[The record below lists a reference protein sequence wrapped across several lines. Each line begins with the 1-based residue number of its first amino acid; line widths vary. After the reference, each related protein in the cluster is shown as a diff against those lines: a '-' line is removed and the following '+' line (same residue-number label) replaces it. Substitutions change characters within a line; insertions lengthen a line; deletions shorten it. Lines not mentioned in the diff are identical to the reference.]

1 MKKIYTIG
9 REESCD
15 IVIPDQTDVV
25 SRLHA
30 TLRIDSKGKYFLND
44 QSRNGTYINGMKMAS
59 NVEVPVSRKD
69 VVSFA
74 HIYNLDWTQI
84 PKQNNRWNIGIIALL
99 CIALM
104 TAAIYAT
111 LKYLK
116 KTPIKD
122 TPTSG
127 QQYVPSNTPINN
139 TPINDTDS
147 VGSDS
152 IALPDSVKEE
162 VKEQPKN
169 EKGKKV
175 KEEKVEEHVDSVL
188 EEQQE
193 DEIYNPIY

>member
-1 MKKIYTIG
+1 
-9 REESCD
+9 
-15 IVIPDQTDVV
+15 
-25 SRLHA
+25 
-30 TLRIDSKGKYFLND
+30 
-44 QSRNGTYINGMKMAS
+44 MAS

-122 TPTSG
+122 IPTSG

-147 VGSDS
+147 VGSDL

-188 EEQQE
+188 EEQQD

>member
-99 CIALM
+99 CIVFM

-188 EEQQE
+188 EEQQD

>member
-9 REESCD
+9 REENCD

-30 TLRIDSKGKYFLND
+30 TLRIDSKGKYYLND

-84 PKQNNRWNIGIIALL
+84 PKQNNRWYIGVIALL
-99 CIALM
+99 CIALI
-104 TAAIYAT
+104 TVAIYAT

-122 TPTSG
+122 IPASG
-127 QQYVPSNTPINN
+127 QQYVPSSNI
-139 TPINDTDS
+139 PINDTDS
-147 VGSDS
+147 VGADS

-175 KEEKVEEHVDSVL
+175 KEEKVEEPVDSVL
-188 EEQQE
+188 EEQPQE
-193 DEIYNPIY
+193 EIYNPIY

>member
-30 TLRIDSKGKYFLND
+30 TLRIDSNGKYFLND

-84 PKQNNRWNIGIIALL
+84 PKQNNRWYFGLVALL
-99 CIALM
+99 CIALI
-104 TAAIYAT
+104 TIAVYAT

-116 KTPIKD
+116 KTPTND
-122 TPTSG
+122 TPTSD
-127 QQYVPSNTPINN
+127 QQYVPSNTPINA
-139 TPINDTDS
+139 TDS
-147 VGSDS
+147 IGSDS
-152 IALPDSVKEE
+152 IALSDSAREE
-162 VKEQPKN
+162 VEEQPKN

-175 KEEKVEEHVDSVL
+175 KEEEKVETPVDSVL
-188 EEQQE
+188 DEQPQE
-193 DEIYNPIY
+193 EIYNPIY